1 MVIFQ
6 HYAWKSQPEW
16 LKICFRSLILISIL
30 TSYLSYWY
38 MYLPIFNRQNWDTKI
53 CSRPTIMPLEIGK
66 SIDHVLYDRIHGL
79 YFYLII
85 SAHCPNCLMWE
96 FEQVFLKCR
105 KACTKSTV
113 RRDMWQ
119 VCSKLISK
127 LMEQYYWRFQLPLLL
142 NLNSSIQS
150 SDLALFQLLQA
161 FLSLREQEKTYNTT
175 YEINRDQR
183 LNSHKK
189 NVVNVSIWD
198 ASQ

>member
-85 SAHCPNCLMWE
+85 SAHCPNCLMWD
-96 FEQVFLKCR
+96 FVQVFLKC
-105 KACTKSTV
+105 KKTCTKSTV
-113 RRDMWQ
+113 RRDMGQ

-127 LMEQYYWRFQLPLLL
+127 LMEQYYWRCSVAFIAKFEQFYSKLW
-142 NLNSSIQS
+142 SSPFSATTSISFPSGTGEDIQH
-150 SDLALFQLLQA
+150 
-161 FLSLREQEKTYNTT
+161 Y
-175 YEINRDQR
+175 
-183 LNSHKK
+183 
-189 NVVNVSIWD
+189 IWN
-198 ASQ
+198 